1 MIDQLIQTKRIFLV
15 GGPGGVGKTTLA
27 ASLALQCAHQGH
39 RTIVLTIDPA
49 RRLAQALG
57 FKDGFNN
64 DLQPVALGPEAKGT
78 LSASMLDTTR
88 YFDRVIERF
97 ATSETQKQKIL
108 SNPLYRAMVEGLGG
122 THEYAAMER
131 LLEIANTSEF
141 DRIIVDTPPSQNAME
156 LFSAPERL
164 ADFMD
169 NSVLKWF
176 QSNKPWMSVLRTGT
190 RLVMK
195 LFQKLFGA
203 EFMTQL
209 SGFFDDLEG
218 MQAGFRERNLEVIRW
233 LRDDKTAFLLVNIPQ
248 QRRYRES
255 LEFKSILDQR
265 QIPLAAM
272 IFNQIDPEAPPYSA
286 ETPPNVI
293 KLIQFFET
301 LIQNQQHW
309 MTQWQETQP
318 SIPILR
324 IPKLASPPENLRDL
338 MSLLG

>member
-1 MIDQLIQTKRIFLV
+1 
-15 GGPGGVGKTTLA
+15 
-27 ASLALQCAHQGH
+27 
-39 RTIVLTIDPA
+39 
-49 RRLAQALG
+49 
-57 FKDGFNN
+57 
-64 DLQPVALGPEAKGT
+64 
-78 LSASMLDTTR
+78 
-88 YFDRVIERF
+88 
-97 ATSETQKQKIL
+97 
-108 SNPLYRAMVEGLGG
+108 
-122 THEYAAMER
+122 
-131 LLEIANTSEF
+131 
-141 DRIIVDTPPSQNAME
+141 
-156 LFSAPERL
+156 
-164 ADFMD
+164 
-169 NSVLKWF
+169 
-176 QSNKPWMSVLRTGT
+176 
-190 RLVMK
+190 MK